1 MTGALPI
8 IETGEANKMKK
19 LLTLL
24 CTAIC
29 VTGVTSCGS
38 PETDGKI
45 SVYTSFYAMY
55 DFAREIGGD
64 KISLHNVCPT
74 GTEPHDFEPTARD
87 MASISEADVFIYNGL
102 GMESWTDSVLDALGD
117 SKLIAVNT
125 SENTGVSEE
134 HHDSHSHEAHSD
146 VHIWLDPNNAY
157 LQMEAIADALAEAD
171 PENSDYYA
179 ERLNKCREKIDTL
192 IADYEKASEDF
203 RTTDIITSHEAY
215 SSLCEVF
222 DLTQIALNGADNS
235 HDPTPARLA
244 EITDY
249 IKANNIKYIFSE
261 PLGTS
266 SVVETV
272 ANDTDCNILTLD
284 PFEGNTEDKDYF
296 TVMYENLDALKTAL
310 N

>member
-1 MTGALPI
+1 
-8 IETGEANKMKK
+8 MKK

-29 VTGVTSCGS
+29 VTGVTSCGL
-38 PETDGKI
+38 PEKDDKI
-45 SVYTSFYAMY
+45 SVYASFYAMY

-64 KISLHNVCPT
+64 KISLHNICPT

-102 GMESWTDSVLDALGD
+102 GMESWTDSVLNALGESD
-117 SKLIAVNT
+117 LIAVNT
-125 SENTGVSEE
+125 SENTDVSEE
-134 HHDSHSHEAHSD
+134 HYVSPDHDAHSD
-146 VHIWLDPNNAY
+146 VHIWLNPRNAY
-157 LQMEAIADALAEAD
+157 LQMESIADALTKAD
-171 PENSDYYA
+171 PANSDYYA
-179 ERLNKCREKIDTL
+179 ERLKICKEKTDAL
-192 IADYEKASEDF
+192 IGDYEKASGDF

-215 SSLCEVF
+215 SSLCEAF
-222 DLTQIALNGADNS
+222 SLTQIALNGADNS

-249 IKANNIKYIFSE
+249 IKANNIKYVFAE

-272 ANDTDCNILTLD
+272 ADDTGCKILILD